1 MIIRL
6 TTKLGR
12 KISVAPSMVLPADPN
27 PFADWTAHL
36 FYADRAQYIM
46 ITNTF
51 SLYSMVM
58 PGTGITTGSMF
69 LHKVTNYMFDI
80 LHDDGLRFLFDRLI
94 SPAMVHISF
103 SKTLNRS
110 VTGSMNDLVHQA
122 KAYLIND
129 YISPLDVSF
138 KLNDMPLS
146 YIQYDSPR
154 EVFTKLKFEQGPS
167 GEKL

>member
-1 MIIRL
+1 MIIRI
-6 TTKLGR
+6 TTKLGE
-12 KISVAPSMVLPADPN
+12 KIGVTPSTVLPADAN

-36 FYADRAQYIM
+36 FFAHRTQYIM
-46 ITNTF
+46 ITNTL

-69 LHKVTNYMFDI
+69 LHKVTNFMFDI

-103 SKTLNRS
+103 SKALNRS

-122 KAYLIND
+122 KAHLIND
-129 YISPLDVSF
+129 YVSPLDVSF
-138 KLNDMPLS
+138 KLNEMPLS
-146 YIQYDSPR
+146 SIKYESPR
-154 EVFTKLKFEQGPS
+154 EVFTRLKFEQGPS